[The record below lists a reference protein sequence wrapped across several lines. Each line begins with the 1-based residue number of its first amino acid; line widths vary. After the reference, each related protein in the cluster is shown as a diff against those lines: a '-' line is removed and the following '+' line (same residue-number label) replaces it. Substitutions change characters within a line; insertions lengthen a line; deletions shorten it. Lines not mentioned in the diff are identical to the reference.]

1 MGNIPSKNTQKPPK
15 YNTVLESKEIQEL
28 KEHSIYDDICKHYNL
43 GNKFDRLEKYFSKLT
58 YDDIYIYYINYVEL
72 VEPKD
77 KIIMKIF
84 SSKYINEYQSYI
96 HNLKKK

>member
-1 MGNIPSKNTQKPPK
+1 MGNIPSQNPPK
-15 YNTVLESKEIQEL
+15 YNPVLESKEIQEL
-28 KEHSIYDDICKHYNL
+28 IKEHSIYDDICKHYNL

-58 YDDIYIYYINYVEL
+58 YDDICICYINYVEL